1 MRTALVF
8 LVLLLGACAEGTY
21 QQPHR
26 RQADDKIDKSFAARD
41 ACLARNAAA
50 DDISNSDP
58 ATLARAV
65 ALACTSETEK
75 LVEVSNRDGDPRA
88 ANAIR
93 KDSEFRAMGYV
104 LRARGQVV
112 N

>member
-8 LVLLLGACAEGTY
+8 LVLLLSACAEGTY
-21 QQPHR
+21 HSPTDGR
-26 RQADDKIDKSFAARD
+26 LTTRIDRSYAARD
-41 ACLARNAAA
+41 ACLARNATA

-58 ATLARAV
+58 ATLARAI
-65 ALACTSETEK
+65 ALACTPETEK
-75 LVEVSNRDGDPRA
+75 LVETSNRDGDPKVA
-88 ANAIR
+88 SAIR

-104 LRARGQVV
+104 LRARSQVT

>member
-1 MRTALVF
+1 MRIALVF
-8 LVLLLGACAEGTY
+8 LALLLGACAEGTY
-21 QQPHR
+21 HSPIDGR
-26 RQADDKIDKSFAARD
+26 LMTKIDRSFAARD
-41 ACLARNAAA
+41 ACLARNASA

-65 ALACTSETEK
+65 ALACTSETEQ

-88 ANAIR
+88 ASAIR
-93 KDSEFRAMGYV
+93 RDSEFRAMGYV
-104 LRARGQVV
+104 LRARGQVS

>member
-1 MRTALVF
+1 MRPALVF
-8 LVLLLGACAEGTY
+8 LALLLGACAEGTY
-21 QQPHR
+21 HSPIDGR
-26 RQADDKIDKSFAARD
+26 LMTKIDNSFAARD
-41 ACLARNAAA
+41 ACLARNASA

-65 ALACTSETEK
+65 ALACTPETEK

-88 ANAIR
+88 ASAIR

>member
-1 MRTALVF
+1 MRTAFACLA
-8 LVLLLGACAEGTY
+8 LLLGACSVGTY
-21 QQPHR
+21 SSPTDGR
-26 RQADDKIDKSFAARD
+26 LATRIERSFAARD
-41 ACLARNAAA
+41 ACLAKNAAA
-50 DDISNSDP
+50 DDVGNADP
-58 ATLARAV
+58 AAIARTV

-104 LRARGQVV
+104 LRARQQVS

>member
-8 LVLLLGACAEGTY
+8 LALLLGACAEGTY
-21 QQPHR
+21 PSPTDGR
-26 RQADDKIDKSFAARD
+26 LTTRIDRSFAARD

-65 ALACTSETEK
+65 ALAFTSETEA
-75 LVEVSNRDGDPRA
+75 LVAVSNRDGDPRA
-88 ANAIR
+88 ASAIR

>member
-1 MRTALVF
+1 MTR
-8 LVLLLGACAEGTY
+8 
-21 QQPHR
+21 
-26 RQADDKIDKSFAARD
+26 IDRSYAARD
-41 ACLARNAAA
+41 ACLSRNAGA

-58 ATLARAV
+58 ATLARAI
-65 ALACTSETEK
+65 ALACTPETQK

-88 ANAIR
+88 ADAIR

-104 LRARGQVV
+104 LRARGQVS